1 MPPSHRAFPTGR
13 PVKIGRRF
21 LLIPGETSPNK
32 APEETGDRFPLRLSP
47 GKAFGSGLHETTVSC
62 LEALEDL
69 GSLKSWSVLDVGTGT
84 GILSLACLLLGARRA
99 IAFDIDQ
106 DAARNCSRNAVLNRL
121 SEQLRVFQGTL
132 EALSPSVGFDLILAN
147 IHGDII
153 LKEADRLAGH
163 TREEGFMILSGLDY
177 TDSSQV
183 KTAMKEH
190 GMEEVSVQFL
200 EEFVTQVWHRPPGRL
215 RTGPGSRV

>member
-1 MPPSHRAFPTGR
+1 MPPSHPAFPTGR

-21 LLIPGETSPNK
+21 LLIPGETSSNK
-32 APEETGDRFPLRLSP
+32 ASEETDDRIPIRLSP

-84 GILSLACLLLGARRA
+84 GILSLACLLLGTRRA
-99 IAFDIDQ
+99 VAFDIDQ
-106 DAARNCSRNAVLNRL
+106 DAAWNCCRNAVLNQV

-132 EALSPSVGFDLILAN
+132 EALRPSAGFDLVLAN

-153 LKEADRLAGH
+153 LKEADRLAKH
-163 TREEGFMILSGLDY
+163 TREEGFLILSGLDY

-190 GMEEVSVQFL
+190 GMEEISIQFL
-200 EEFVTQVWHRPPGRL
+200 EEFVTQVWRRPPGRD
-215 RTGPGSRV
+215 RAEP